1 MEFNVLLMP
10 LGYPT
15 GAPEVGTPPFLSVKH
30 ALTSLETCLHRLHIN
45 SHAKTSET
53 AQPLGWLNPFP
64 AEDLGGVGPALLQ
77 TVSLAFLP
85 C

>member
-15 GAPEVGTPPFLSVKH
+15 GAPEVGTPPSLSIKH
-30 ALTSLETCLHRLHIN
+30 DLTSFETCLHRLHIN

-53 AQPLGWLNPFP
+53 A
-64 AEDLGGVGPALLQ
+64 
-77 TVSLAFLP
+77 
-85 C
+85 